1 MTLTVIFFTVVDFV
15 AQKKQ
20 KKNFGPLH
28 CENLQELEISRI
40 CLKFNRAWLAESHP
54 TGPEIAEAMSEYISM
69 QEECCDSKPWVKS
82 SCEYP

>member
-1 MTLTVIFFTVVDFV
+1 MTLTVKIVHTCRFRIT
-15 AQKKQ
+15 

-82 SCEYP
+82 SCEYPEN